1 MSTKG
6 PRARCPP
13 APSRVFSYDGP
24 REVSHLP
31 TKPRRLPPPS
41 NLSRVPSA
49 YIIKLA
55 SSTEASESIFPPG
68 LGSPHFLFPS
78 SHSPRTHIRPPSHK
92 HYTPT
97 FHDSGSFSACAEAP
111 RAVPSCSLSSPGEP
125 LPFLKTQLRYYEA
138 FPAHPQTNIGVH
150 PPALW
155 SPSFKRL

>member
-24 REVSHLP
+24 REASHLP

-68 LGSPHFLFPS
+68 LSSPHFLFPS

-97 FHDSGSFSACAEAP
+97 FHDSGSFLHVLKPPGQYLPAP
-111 RAVPSCSLSSPGEP
+111 FPHLANLSHSSRPSSGTMRPS
-125 LPFLKTQLRYYEA
+125 QLTPR
-138 FPAHPQTNIGVH
+138 QT
-150 PPALW
+150 
-155 SPSFKRL
+155 